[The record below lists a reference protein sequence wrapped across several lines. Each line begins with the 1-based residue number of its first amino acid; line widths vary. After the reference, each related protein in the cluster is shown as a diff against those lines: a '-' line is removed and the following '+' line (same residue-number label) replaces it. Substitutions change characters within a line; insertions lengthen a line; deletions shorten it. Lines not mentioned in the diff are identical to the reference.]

1 MFDRVLCP
9 ADSGVTLYGLVVHH
23 TAVGKRRRQITK
35 KIRLTTHEGEG
46 KKAAMSPATE
56 PRRGKEKR
64 ERKYGGGLSS
74 RKHHHLQLCYSR
86 GSNVADND
94 YGYKYV
100 KSLASSLGPSIFYW
114 SAHYFRH
121 LSCVIC
127 IFIAT
132 SVLKRFILY
141 YRRTFSTTY
150 LSESFENSCRNL
162 NGFSR
167 LISKRLKDFCIRR
180 RHWFLKMSPWRDGF
194 VADIFP
200 IF

>member
-74 RKHHHLQLCYSR
+74 KKHHHLQLCYSR

-132 SVLKRFILY
+132 SVLKRFI
-141 YRRTFSTTY
+141 
-150 LSESFENSCRNL
+150 
-162 NGFSR
+162 
-167 LISKRLKDFCIRR
+167 
-180 RHWFLKMSPWRDGF
+180 
-194 VADIFP
+194 
-200 IF
+200 

>member
-1 MFDRVLCP
+1 
-9 ADSGVTLYGLVVHH
+9 
-23 TAVGKRRRQITK
+23 
-35 KIRLTTHEGEG
+35 
-46 KKAAMSPATE
+46 MSPATE

-200 IF
+200 IFFFKNLGICCRAIKAEPSSGSWSAKQRCFEHCRHSPLSPSHTNLLV